1 VTSSN
6 VRLAA
11 GILAAG
17 FAAACGP
24 VAVGTGPGPA
34 PAGPEYVP
42 VSPALPAIPA
52 ADGPL
57 DIRLVHPTPGTTRP
71 QVDSTFIFG
80 SVGSGRAALSING
93 VPVPVAPNGAFLA
106 FLAVPQDG
114 VWSLEASRGT
124 QRVTAQ
130 RAYASPPAAAAAP
143 ATPAA
148 DVVPVGVFER
158 PRAGTVT
165 GGADTLATGSDAIP
179 GRPTPSGSYD
189 WFFPRGT
196 RLSVVERRGQQY
208 RVSLGGGTDAWVA
221 MDAVTLGTA
230 EPPAPATVAAPVFR
244 AAAGGH
250 TEMVVRGARGAPFRV
265 EAADRAL
272 RLTVHGV
279 QGGAAA
285 AAPGQPF
292 VQGVT
297 SQAVAGGV
305 RYEVALAGAPW
316 GYAAWYTADGDLVLR
331 VRTPPRIDAGQ
342 PLRGIRIFI
351 DPGHPPGGA
360 TGPTGMTEAEA
371 NLAISLPLAEKL
383 RARGAEVLLSR
394 TQNVSVGLAERTA
407 MAVAADAH
415 LLVSVHNNAF
425 PEGVNPFRRHG
436 TSTYYFHPFSA
447 GLARRLNAEIL
458 ATTRIPDRGANVSNL
473 ALVRPTW
480 MPSALTESLYMMIP
494 EQEAALRD
502 PAFVDR
508 LADAHVRGI
517 EAFLRER
524 AGTGGGPP

>member
-57 DIRLVHPTPGTTRP
+57 DIRVVHPTPGTTRP

-279 QGGAAA
+279 QGGAAPRPRASRSCRASRLRRWRA
-285 AAPGQPF
+285 AS
-292 VQGVT
+292 VT
-297 SQAVAGGV
+297 RWRS
-305 RYEVALAGAPW
+305 P
-316 GYAAWYTADGDLVLR
+316 
-331 VRTPPRIDAGQ
+331 
-342 PLRGIRIFI
+342 
-351 DPGHPPGGA
+351 
-360 TGPTGMTEAEA
+360 
-371 NLAISLPLAEKL
+371 
-383 RARGAEVLLSR
+383 
-394 TQNVSVGLAERTA
+394 
-407 MAVAADAH
+407 
-415 LLVSVHNNAF
+415 
-425 PEGVNPFRRHG
+425 
-436 TSTYYFHPFSA
+436 
-447 GLARRLNAEIL
+447 ARRGD
-458 ATTRIPDRGANVSNL
+458 TRRGT
-473 ALVRPTW
+473 RPTATW
-480 MPSALTESLYMMIP
+480 CSACARRRASMPGSRSAASASSST
-494 EQEAALRD
+494 
-502 PAFVDR
+502 PATRPAVP
-508 LADAHVRGI
+508 RGP
-517 EAFLRER
+517 R
-524 AGTGGGPP
+524 G